1 MAVPLTAASRPLTLP
16 NSGVSG
22 RAAIA
27 PDFLAMPITVV
38 CPTCKSRFTVS
49 DQFAGRTGPCPKCKQ
64 PIKIPEP
71 AAQSVVIHE
80 PDRPVATST
89 GTGKAPTAPLKKRD
103 RPVPVR
109 AFALTA
115 VGAVAFMGVATALP
129 FIYPPVPAAGTA
141 PAQSTIPAWLLL
153 AGGLAVALPAVLLG
167 YAAVRNRELEPYRGR
182 PLLVRAVVCATVY
195 AALWGVRGLIPADQT
210 AEMWQWFT
218 LGPLF
223 VAAGGLAALATFDLE
238 PGAAAIHFSFYVL
251 FTALLRWLAGL
262 LPL

>member
-1 MAVPLTAASRPLTLP
+1 
-16 NSGVSG
+16 
-22 RAAIA
+22 
-27 PDFLAMPITVV
+27 MPITVV
-38 CPTCKSRFTVS
+38 CPGCKSRFTVS

-80 PDRPVATST
+80 PDRPVATSA

-109 AFALTA
+109 AFVLTA
-115 VGAVAFMGVATALP
+115 IGALAFMGVAAVLP
-129 FIYPPVPAAGTA
+129 VLYPPESGPGTA
-141 PAQSTIPAWLLL
+141 PARSTIPPWLLL
-153 AGGLAVALPAVLLG
+153 AGAWAAAVPAVLLG

-182 PLLVRAVVCATVY
+182 PLLGRVLICATVY
-195 AALWGVRGLIPADQT
+195 AALWGVRGLIPAEQT

-238 PGAAAIHFSFYVL
+238 PGNAAVHFSFYVL